1 MFVLVTF
8 SAGTTPAT
16 TAARTCEPGRICQGR
31 RGEPAFEP
39 ERPAF
44 GLGTHRGQCP
54 LQREIRC
61 GQAEHRRNG
70 GQHERFGEQLHHD
83 PAPGG
88 TEGPPHEN
96 LPLTRRGSSKH
107 QQRDV
112 AADHHEK
119 QRAEGVDRMNAR
131 PDKKVLRDCNEG
143 FGVRQHLRLQVLG
156 TASGTAPR
164 RGTQM
169 SSTPPEPPGAR
180 CQSPDGR
187 IRART
192 GPRPGSCGSSR
203 TRSGVQR
210 FCRTGN
216 ANPSGMTPTTV
227 ACVAPSRTTRP
238 ITAGSAPNRIF
249 QRRFPRTTTAG
260 DCGDSSSSTSTRPIR
275 GGTPVTRKAAA
286 LISAASTGSP
296 TCSPTI
302 RFRWTN
308 RNAPMSSR
316 VRSPSR
322 QVRTSY
328 GLAGRAPDSAR
339 CQ

>member
-16 TAARTCEPGRICQGR
+16 TAARSSEPGRICQGR
-31 RGEPAFEP
+31 RGEPAFQP

-70 GQHERFGEQLHHD
+70 GEHERFGEQLHHD

-131 PDKKVLRDCNEG
+131 PDKKVLRDFKEG
-143 FGVRQHLRLQVLG
+143 FGVRQHLRLQVLVLLRELLRD
-156 TASGTAPR
+156 S
-164 RGTQM
+164 
-169 SSTPPEPPGAR
+169 
-180 CQSPDGR
+180 
-187 IRART
+187 
-192 GPRPGSCGSSR
+192 RPK
-203 TRSGVQR
+203 
-210 FCRTGN
+210 CR
-216 ANPSGMTPTTV
+216 
-227 ACVAPSRTTRP
+227 
-238 ITAGSAPNRIF
+238 
-249 QRRFPRTTTAG
+249 
-260 DCGDSSSSTSTRPIR
+260 
-275 GGTPVTRKAAA
+275 
-286 LISAASTGSP
+286 
-296 TCSPTI
+296 
-302 RFRWTN
+302 
-308 RNAPMSSR
+308 
-316 VRSPSR
+316 
-322 QVRTSY
+322 
-328 GLAGRAPDSAR
+328 
-339 CQ
+339 